1 MNHNYYTIEDET
13 TKLGKFYGLDKSLNY
28 AQMMTAETKLES
40 ATQESGSDDE
50 WLKNY
55 KSPLMQMLENLIK
68 LQKELAKK
76 ALERQRESAKK
87 VDIKA

>member
-1 MNHNYYTIEDET
+1 MI
-13 TKLGKFYGLDKSLNY
+13 
-28 AQMMTAETKLES
+28 LEEI
-40 ATQESGSDDE
+40 TR
-50 WLKNY
+50 
-55 KSPLMQMLENLIK
+55 